1 MVKQSLMKNPHKVL
15 PQLMAAVVGS
25 WGYFCMGT
33 SRGWGSPGLPSLN
46 RTLDFEMDADDFKWI
61 SAVPMCGSFF
71 GALVVSIPMQYFG
84 RKKAL
89 VGHYLLYIF
98 GFLTVG
104 LTCFGKHKAMLY
116 VGRILQGLAVGCTTP
131 ACQIYVSECSSPNI
145 RGRLGSIT
153 ASSLA
158 LGIWVAYIIGAFVE
172 WDTLSFIFSA
182 LPVVFLLL
190 TCFMP
195 ETPIWLLTHGM
206 EDEGRQALQQL
217 RGKNTNVDAEMRRM
231 KEHHEKTDSGKGS
244 VRFADLMTAPVLK
257 PFGISLGIMFFQQAT
272 GINAMV
278 FYTVSIFQSAGS
290 SIESRYATIIVGG
303 VQLVF
308 TIASGFLVDRYGR
321 RILLLSSAAVTS
333 ISLTSMGTFF
343 YFQRIWGEATAT
355 ELLGWVPLVSLI
367 VFFVA
372 YSGGMSNVPLIIMG
386 EMFPSQYR
394 TMLGTLSSSFN
405 LFVTLA
411 IVRFF
416 PDMLIQLGNDV
427 TFFIFAGCTVT
438 SIAFVYFLLPETK
451 GKTLEEIEEI
461 FSNVKKNDKK
471 AEVEQAAPATV
482 STQFTNIFGN
492 QCGLVCHTMLPPVG
506 EKDVERGITF

>member
-1 MVKQSLMKNPHKVL
+1 
-15 PQLMAAVVGS
+15 
-25 WGYFCMGT
+25 
-33 SRGWGSPGLPSLN
+33 
-46 RTLDFEMDADDFKWI
+46 MDADDFKWI

-84 RKKAL
+84 RKKSL
-89 VGHYLLYIF
+89 VGHYLLYIL

-104 LTCFGKHKAMLY
+104 LTYSGKHKAMLY

-158 LGIWVAYIIGAFVE
+158 LGIWVSYIIGAFVE
-172 WDTLSFIFSA
+172 WHTLSFIFSA
-182 LPVVFLLL
+182 LPVIFLLL
-190 TCFMP
+190 TCLMP
-195 ETPIWLLTHGM
+195 ETPIWLLTNGM
-206 EDEGRQALQQL
+206 EDEGRRALQRL
-217 RGKNTNVDAEMRRM
+217 RGKNTIVDAEMRRM
-231 KEHHEKTDSGKGS
+231 KEHHEKTASSHGS
-244 VRFADLMTAPVLK
+244 IRLGDLMRGPVMK
-257 PFGISLGIMFFQQAT
+257 PFGISLGIMFFQQTT

-290 SIESRYATIIVGG
+290 SIGSRYATIIVGG

-321 RILLLSSAAVTS
+321 RILLLTSAAITS
-333 ISLTSMGTFF
+333 ISLASMGTFF
-343 YFQRIWGEATAT
+343 YFQRIWGESTAT
-355 ELLGWVPLVSLI
+355 ELLGWLPLVSLI
-367 VFFVA
+367 VFFIA

-386 EMFPSQYR
+386 EMFPSKYR
-394 TMLGTLSSSFN
+394 TILGTLSSSFN

-427 TFFIFAGCTVT
+427 TFFIFSGCTVT

-451 GKTLEEIEEI
+451 GKTLEEIEQI
-461 FSNVKKNDKK
+461 FGNVKKNEKA
-471 AEVEQAAPATV
+471 AEVEQSALANV
-482 STQFTNIFGN
+482 STQFTSIFDD
-492 QCGLVCHTMLPPVG
+492 QCGLVSHTMLPSPG
-506 EKDVERGITF
+506 GKDVEKGFVF

>member
-1 MVKQSLMKNPHKVL
+1 MVKQRLMKNPQKVL

-33 SRGWGSPGLPSLN
+33 VRGWGSPGLPSLN

-61 SAVPMCGSFF
+61 SAMPMCGSFF
-71 GALVVSIPMQYFG
+71 GALAISIPMQYCG

-89 VGHYLLYIF
+89 MGHYLLYIF
-98 GFLTVG
+98 GSLILG
-104 LTCFGKHKAMLY
+104 LTCIGKHKAMLY
-116 VGRILQGLAVGCTTP
+116 AGRLLQGFGVGCTTP
-131 ACQIYVSECSSPNI
+131 ACQIYVSECSSPNV

-172 WDTLSFIFSA
+172 WDNLAFIFTV
-182 LPVVFLLL
+182 LPVLFLFW
-190 TCFMP
+190 TCLMP

-206 EDEGRQALQQL
+206 EDEGRHALQQL

-231 KEHHEKTDSGKGS
+231 KEHHEKTASSHGS
-244 VRFADLMTAPVLK
+244 IRLGDLMRCPVMK

-272 GINAMV
+272 GINAMI
-278 FYTVSIFQSAGS
+278 FYTVSIFQVAGS

-308 TIASGFLVDRYGR
+308 TIASGFFVDRYGR
-321 RILLLSSAAVTS
+321 RILLLGSAAITS

-343 YFQRIWGEATAT
+343 YFQRIWGADTAT
-355 ELLGWVPLVSLI
+355 ELLGWLPLVSLI

-372 YSGGMSNVPLIIMG
+372 YSGGMSNVPFIIMG

-394 TMLGTLSSSFN
+394 TMLGTITSSFN
-405 LFVTLA
+405 LIVTLV

-416 PDMLIQLGNDV
+416 PDMLIHLGNDV
-427 TFFIFAGCTVT
+427 TFFIFAGCTLS

-451 GKTLEEIEEI
+451 GRTLEEMEEL
-461 FSNVKKNDKK
+461 FSKVKKDDKP
-471 AEVEQAAPATV
+471 AEDEQAALATV
-482 STQFTNIFGN
+482 STQLTTISDN
-492 QCGLVCHTMLPPVG
+492 QYGIVDHSIVPPANEVDG
-506 EKDVERGITF
+506 DRVAVF